1 LDKLFY
7 FIGGLMFIMVPSGII
22 LLEKDHFFQNGQ
34 ITNSTSSKTSRKPSP
49 NSSTSDSTSRPSTNS
64 SSENSDTSSLIP
76 RKSSKS
82 EEDQIE
88 NAEFWSWNLLAYPH
102 FSVHLLGQFIFFS
115 AYFAMFPL
123 AADMLN
129 SIGFERNQEIPFL
142 LLILGIVELCSRV
155 FYAFCLADRFD
166 KIKLMGI
173 TYLGDGL
180 GFLILMAAYYSNSA
194 PEMDRDL
201 GSGFDMENGT
211 TSYYLTEMNE
221 FQPDIITT
229 QDFNKEATDKTMKW
243 VFTLLAFIIGGFFN
257 AGFGGLI
264 NAALVEIVPAKSY
277 ATAVGMQALAIG
289 IGETVGPFIGGAVA
303 DASVPIE
310 RLAVCDGIDWHDKT
324 LVGENQ
330 KAVVAAGV
338 DSGLRMT
345 DKEYFT
351 FIENGGK
358 IDWDSYCE
366 KEYWQ
371 CFVVGSAGMLMSAVC
386 VGVMKWLWEA
396 EKKKTAKQAE
406 QENDV

>member
-1 LDKLFY
+1 
-7 FIGGLMFIMVPSGII
+7 
-22 LLEKDHFFQNGQ
+22 
-34 ITNSTSSKTSRKPSP
+34 
-49 NSSTSDSTSRPSTNS
+49 
-64 SSENSDTSSLIP
+64 
-76 RKSSKS
+76 
-82 EEDQIE
+82 
-88 NAEFWSWNLLAYPH
+88 
-102 FSVHLLGQFIFFS
+102 
-115 AYFAMFPL
+115 
-123 AADMLN
+123 MLN

-142 LLILGIVELCSRV
+142 LLILGIVELCSRI

-166 KIKLMGI
+166 KIKLMGF

-180 GFLILMAAYYSNSA
+180 GFLILMAAYYSGSA
-194 PEMDRDL
+194 PEMDRGDA
-201 GSGFDMENGT
+201 GSGFEENGT
-211 TSYYLTEMNE
+211 LSQEYFTEIG
-221 FQPDIITT
+221 FQQQTIIHDLDTET
-229 QDFNKEATDKTMKW
+229 HDKTMKW

-310 RLAVCDGIDWHDKT
+310 RLAMCDGIDWTNKA
-324 LVGENQ
+324 LISENQ
-330 KAVVAAGV
+330 KTIVGAGV

-345 DKEYFT
+345 DKEYFS
-351 FIENGGK
+351 FVENGGK

-386 VGVMKWLWEA
+386 VAVMKWLWEG
-396 EKKKTAKQAE
+396 EKKKVAKQLAKQVD